1 MSSWIP
7 FPQQPLACAL
17 WARELG
23 IDPVLAQILL
33 NRGVKTLEEADFF
46 LNGRLAQLPPPGKMK
61 DLERAVKRIRS
72 AVANQE
78 KILVW
83 GDYDADGITATVL
96 LVSVL
101 KHLGAEE
108 VTYHLPTRA
117 DGYGL
122 KGDFLR
128 AAKEQGVS
136 LVLTVDCG
144 VKASEEA
151 RLCKLMGLD
160 LIITDHHEPSDEL
173 PEAWAVINPRRPDC
187 PYPFKELAGVG
198 VAFKLATALS
208 REAAEEWLDVV
219 ALGTV
224 ADVMPLVGENRVLVR
239 EGLKL
244 FNSSRLRPGLAG
256 LLSAAGASL
265 PVTVRTLSFVLAPR
279 LNAAGRIGDPD
290 VAARCLLA
298 VEEEAEQ
305 WSRKLE
311 ELNRERQ
318 RWENACLKEADLL
331 AKRAREASSRVLV
344 VEASDWPVGLTGLIA
359 QRLHSLY
366 QLPAF
371 VIVWEGEVG
380 RGSGRADESFNVY
393 QALSHASPYL
403 LDYGGHAG
411 AGGFTLTRES
421 FPHFVAS
428 LEEYARNLPPDRTYH
443 ACRYFDAVL
452 ELEKLTP
459 RLMEE
464 LGRLEPFGPGNPPPR
479 LVAQG
484 VEVVEVRRVGKEEE
498 HLRLRLRQGRAC
510 LEGVA
515 FGRGGEELPR
525 LVDLVFEPSINELT
539 GQPELKIL
547 DWWPAGQTVSFIQP
561 FPAAILAR
569 EAASRLSLPFDV
581 HLPEKTT
588 PSLPRICRRE
598 ALVDLREHPDR
609 WRVLLSWLD
618 APVAV
623 VVATPAR
630 ACEVVTYL
638 SLHLPERADQI
649 LLFYGGLEDYK
660 EWLRKLATAGELPIL
675 VTTPALGGRFSSER
689 DVILFDLLFSRE
701 QWEWLRGAGGRRLI
715 LLFNRQDREAAR
727 QRLHLLAP
735 PRRVLLDFYRFLVR
749 KAQGSNEVWLKPE
762 EALARLKSA
771 YLLSPGK
778 ETLRTV
784 LQILTELDLVKEL
797 ANGEEGLYLR
807 LTRPKTRRFLPEAPT
822 FAARHAFKREVL
834 SFQRYFLEAPAEE
847 LKEFFR
853 CDIIDPGGSYGAL

>member
-46 LNGRLAQLPPPGKMK
+46 LNGGLAQLPSPGRMK
-61 DLERAVKRIRS
+61 DLERAVERIRS
-72 AVANQE
+72 AVANRE

-83 GDYDADGITATVL
+83 GDYDADGITAAVL
-96 LVSVL
+96 LTLAL
-101 KHLGAEE
+101 KRLGAEE
-108 VTYHLPTRA
+108 VAYHLPTRA

-144 VKASEEA
+144 VKAKEEA
-151 RLCKLMGLD
+151 RLCKLLGLD
-160 LIITDHHEPSDEL
+160 LIVTDHHEPSDEL

-198 VAFKLATALS
+198 VAFKLVTALS
-208 REAAEEWLDVV
+208 GEAAGEWLDLV

-244 FNSSRLRPGLAG
+244 FNSSRLRPGLAR
-256 LLSAAGASL
+256 LLATAGVSS

-279 LNAAGRIGDPD
+279 LNAAGRLGDPLI
-290 VAARCLLA
+290 AARCLLA
-298 VEEEAEQ
+298 AEDEAEH
-305 WSRKLE
+305 WSIKLE

-331 AKRAREASSRVLV
+331 AKKAREASDRVLV
-344 VEASDWPVGLTGLIA
+344 IEASDWPVGLTGLIA

-366 QLPAF
+366 RLPTF
-371 VIVWEGEVG
+371 VVVWEGEVG

-411 AGGFTLTRES
+411 AGGFVLARES

-428 LEEYARNLPPDRTYH
+428 LEEYARNLPPGGER
-443 ACRYFDAVL
+443 ACQYFDLVL
-452 ELEKLTP
+452 DLEKLTP

-484 VEVVEVRRVGKEEE
+484 VEVLEARRVGKEEE
-498 HLRLRLRQGRAC
+498 HLRLKLRQGGAY
-510 LEGVA
+510 LEGIA
-515 FGRGGEELPR
+515 FGQGGEELPR
-525 LVDLVFEPSINELT
+525 LVDLVFEPSVNELT

-547 DWWPAGQTVSFIQP
+547 DWWPAGRTAFLARSL
-561 FPAAILAR
+561 PAAVLAR
-569 EAASRLSLPFDV
+569 EAASRLALPFDV

-588 PSLPRICRRE
+588 PSLPRVCRRE

-630 ACEVVTYL
+630 ACEVAAYL

-649 LLFYGGLEDYK
+649 LFFYGGLEDHK
-660 EWLRKLATAGELPIL
+660 EWLRQLATAGELPIL

-727 QRLHLLAP
+727 QRLRLLAP
-735 PRRVLLDFYRFLVR
+735 PRRVLLDFYRFLGK
-749 KAQGSNEVWLKPE
+749 KARGSNEVWLKPE
-762 EALARLKSA
+762 EALARLKCA
-771 YLLSPGK
+771 GLLSPGE

-784 LQILTELDLVKEL
+784 LQILRELDLVKEL
-797 ANGEEGLYLR
+797 ANGEQRLRLR
-807 LTRPKTRRFLPEAPT
+807 LTQPRKRRFLPEAPT

-847 LKEFFR
+847 LREFFN
-853 CDIIDPGGSYGAL
+853 CDIIQNPDTGDS